1 MILLVHLLCVI
12 KFLNNPFSS
21 NFYFKNISLKLH
33 VIFLLTL
40 FSKGV
45 FYIWGGHATRTF
57 NEMYSLTVQMF
68 AWVYASDKSKLM
80 RMLMAQHSLSYLVNS
95 EEEKF

>member
-1 MILLVHLLCVI
+1 M
-12 KFLNNPFSS
+12 
-21 NFYFKNISLKLH
+21 
-33 VIFLLTL
+33 
-40 FSKGV
+40 G
-45 FYIWGGHATRTF
+45 GGHATRTF

-68 AWVYASDKSKLM
+68 AWVYASVKSKLM

>member
-1 MILLVHLLCVI
+1 ML
-12 KFLNNPFSS
+12 SS
-21 NFYFKNISLKLH
+21 SLH
-33 VIFLLTL
+33 CFP
-40 FSKGV
+40 KGCST
-45 FYIWGGHATRTF
+45 YGGGHATRTF

-68 AWVYASDKSKLM
+68 AWVHASDKSKLM